1 MNPLKKKKT
10 KYFGKTDR
18 AFITCQADGIGN
30 HRYIDSI
37 ILILLSILVYLPV
50 FLIFALMILTVFAMI
65 FPLFHLGGGL
75 S

>member
-1 MNPLKKKKT
+1 MNPVKKQKT

-18 AFITCQADGIGN
+18 VFITCQADGIGN

-50 FLIFALMILTVFAMI
+50 LLIFAFMIITVFAMM
-65 FPLFHLGGGL
+65 FPLFHQGGGL